1 MEFMISE
8 AAKEQLMRQFGNKTV
23 RIFPKIRT

>member
-8 AAKEQLMRQFGNKTV
+8 AAKEQLRKQFGNKTV